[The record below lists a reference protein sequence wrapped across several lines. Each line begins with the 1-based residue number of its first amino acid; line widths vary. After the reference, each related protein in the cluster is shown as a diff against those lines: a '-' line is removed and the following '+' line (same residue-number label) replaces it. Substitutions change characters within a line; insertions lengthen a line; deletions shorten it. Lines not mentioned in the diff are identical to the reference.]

1 MTCDERTS
9 DPSSDETKGKRN
21 GKWRDTKRMAVK
33 ENRSRP
39 LPEQKLLAQHQDGL
53 QRTAYRLEDLSTIDD
68 EIGFIHPSQFDA
80 LNEEVGS
87 TSWSAESISQSAD
100 KANISGKVLWSRD
113 HKLGISTTALL
124 PLYKAAK
131 HAFMDSL
138 RQYKMHTKVKD
149 ECGEGNVP
157 KCPSPSL
164 TILEKEV
171 MKHSKSI
178 LLLSCDFATAWNFRK
193 LLVSEQQEYS
203 MFMEELVLSD
213 LVLSYSP
220 KSERAWSHRRW
231 VIKMIAGKCSNLQEI
246 VDRESEFVKKLA
258 EISKMNYRAW
268 NHRCWLVAYMPV
280 GQVLGACNFL
290 QMFHELNKSREW
302 AVLNVADN
310 SCFHYRTRLMLGIL
324 EAFLNK
330 DQNGFSGKELDEMW
344 KDELDWDEKLI
355 KLYVGREALWL
366 HRRFLASCWLKHFA
380 SSSAYEI
387 GRFIDNELQLFNSCA
402 TIIDSH
408 FDDYQAQATYAA
420 TYIMWLK
427 KQIQVESLGIEFER
441 KLQVSGLKTLLNTAC
456 PQKAFLWD
464 SLLQLC
470 GSE

>member
-1 MTCDERTS
+1 MSESIQWNLLNHLEYILES
-9 DPSSDETKGKRN
+9 DPLIDE
-21 GKWRDTKRMAVK
+21 V
-33 ENRSRP
+33 
-39 LPEQKLLAQHQDGL
+39 
-53 QRTAYRLEDLSTIDD
+53 
-68 EIGFIHPSQFDA
+68 GFIHPSQFDV
-80 LNEEVGS
+80 LNEDVGS
-87 TSWSAESISQSAD
+87 TSLSAESISQSAD
-100 KANISGKVLWSRD
+100 TANISGKVFWSRD
-113 HKLGISTTALL
+113 HKLGISTAALL

-138 RQYKMHTKVKD
+138 RQYKMHTSLTEVRD
-149 ECGEGNVP
+149 ECDEVNVP
-157 KCPSPSL
+157 KCPSSSL
-164 TILEKEV
+164 TVLEKEV
-171 MKHSKSI
+171 MKHSKAI
-178 LLLSCDFATAWNFRK
+178 LLLSCDFGTAWNFRK
-193 LLVSEQQEYS
+193 KLVSEQQEYS

-231 VIKMIAGKCSNLQEI
+231 VIKVIAGKCSNLQEI
-246 VDRESEFVKKLA
+246 VERESEFVKKLA
-258 EISKMNYRAW
+258 ERSKMNYRAW

-280 GQVLGACNFL
+280 G

-310 SCFHYRTRLMLGIL
+310 SCFHYRARLMLRIL

-330 DQNGFSGKELDEMW
+330 DENGFSGEELDEMW
-344 KDELDWDEKLI
+344 KDELDWIEKLI
-355 KLYVGREALWL
+355 KIYVGREALWL
-366 HRRFLASCWLKHFA
+366 HRRFLSSCWIKHFA
-380 SSSAYEI
+380 STDHRKPRHSSKKSSGTCDI
-387 GRFIDNELQLFNSCA
+387 DRFIDNELQLFNSCA

-427 KQIQVESLGIEFER
+427 KQIQVESLGIEFQR
-441 KLQVSGLKTLLNTAC
+441 KLQVSGLKTFLNNAC
-456 PQKAFLWD
+456 PEKAFLWD

>member
-1 MTCDERTS
+1 MSESIAWNLLNQLEYILES
-9 DPSSDETKGKRN
+9 DP
-21 GKWRDTKRMAVK
+21 
-33 ENRSRP
+33 
-39 LPEQKLLAQHQDGL
+39 L
-53 QRTAYRLEDLSTIDD
+53 ID
-68 EIGFIHPSQFDA
+68 EIGFIHPSQFDV
-80 LNEEVGS
+80 LNEEVGC
-87 TSWSAESISQSAD
+87 TPWTAESISQSAD
-100 KANISGKVLWSRD
+100 NANISGKVLWSRD

-131 HAFMDSL
+131 HVFMDSL

-171 MKHSKSI
+171 MKHSKTI
-178 LLLSCDFATAWNFRK
+178 LLLCCDFGTAWNFRK
-193 LLVSEQQEYS
+193 LLLSEQQEYS

-258 EISKMNYRAW
+258 ERSKMNYRAW

-280 GQVLGACNFL
+280 GQ
-290 QMFHELNKSREW
+290 
-302 AVLNVADN
+302 
-310 SCFHYRTRLMLGIL
+310 RLMLGIL

-330 DQNGFSGKELDEMW
+330 DQNGFSGEELDEMW

-387 GRFIDNELQLFNSCA
+387 DRFIDNELQLFNSCA

-420 TYIMWLK
+420 TYIMWLT

-441 KLQVSGLKTLLNTAC
+441 KLQVSGLKTLLNNAC

>member
-1 MTCDERTS
+1 MSDSIPWNLLNQLEYILES
-9 DPSSDETKGKRN
+9 DP
-21 GKWRDTKRMAVK
+21 
-33 ENRSRP
+33 
-39 LPEQKLLAQHQDGL
+39 L
-53 QRTAYRLEDLSTIDD
+53 ID
-68 EIGFIHPSQFDA
+68 EIGFIHPSQFDV

-124 PLYKAAK
+124 PLCKAAK
-131 HAFMDSL
+131 YAFMDSL

-157 KCPSPSL
+157 KCLSPSL

-171 MKHSKSI
+171 MKHSKAI
-178 LLLSCDFATAWNFRK
+178 LLLSCDFGTAWNFRK

-258 EISKMNYRAW
+258 ERSKMNYRAW

-280 GQVLGACNFL
+280 GQL
-290 QMFHELNKSREW
+290 FHELNKSREW

-310 SCFHYRTRLMLGIL
+310 SCFHYRTRLMLRIL

-330 DQNGFSGKELDEMW
+330 DQNGFSGEELDEMW
-344 KDELDWDEKLI
+344 KDELDWGEKLI

-366 HRRFLASCWLKHFA
+366 HRRFLASCWIKHFA
-380 SSSAYEI
+380 SSSAYKI
-387 GRFIDNELQLFNSCA
+387 DRFIDNELQLFSSCA
-402 TIIDSH
+402 TIIDGH
-408 FDDYQAQATYAA
+408 FNDYQAQAIYAA

-441 KLQVSGLKTLLNTAC
+441 LQVSGLKTLLNTAC